1 MGRPHICQYFLHAE
15 WALASRWVH
24 SYHQHFDVDEHGLH
38 LYTGETGNDLLREY
52 GKLVSED
59 MMRQTWLVVM
69 ALVAGFAGGVLS
81 TRVMPTRAQL
91 PTAEILRAHSFELVD
106 GGGKTISYW
115 GIDKGQNA
123 VLTFGSHWPA
133 PPPGGRSVHS
143 VMGLKDPETQ
153 RATIGVIDDDP
164 FLYLTAADGKTRVR
178 LYLSDYGKP
187 ILLMEDETGPRLS
200 LGIEQS
206 DTPGPQDNDWTLDF
220 GPDSRARIGVYA
232 EKEKGQ
238 RYVRGIF
245 AVKREKLK
253 YPPQQE
259 PK

>member
-1 MGRPHICQYFLHAE
+1 
-15 WALASRWVH
+15 
-24 SYHQHFDVDEHGLH
+24 
-38 LYTGETGNDLLREY
+38 
-52 GKLVSED
+52 
-59 MMRQTWLVVM
+59 
-69 ALVAGFAGGVLS
+69 
-81 TRVMPTRAQL
+81 
-91 PTAEILRAHSFELVD
+91 
-106 GGGKTISYW
+106 
-115 GIDKGQNA
+115 
-123 VLTFGSHWPA
+123 
-133 PPPGGRSVHS
+133 
-143 VMGLKDPETQ
+143 MGLKDPETQ

-245 AVKREKLK
+245 AVQREKMK